1 MRPVP
6 TLPSVLLPLLLL
18 SGPAAAQL
26 APPFTEPAFGPAA
39 AALACE
45 VYSAAPM
52 IEAQLFFGRNV
63 GADVGV
69 SDRDW
74 ADFLDGEVTPRF
86 PNGLTVIDA
95 SGHWRDSET
104 GRLIRE
110 PSKVLTLLAEGGPA
124 TLSLIREIVDS
135 YKERF
140 HQQSVG
146 LAIRPI
152 CVSF

>member
-6 TLPSVLLPLLLL
+6 TLPSALIPLLLL
-18 SGPAAAQL
+18 GAPAAAQL
-26 APPFTEPAFGPAA
+26 APPQPVFAPAA
-39 AALACE
+39 VPLTCE

-52 IEAQLFFGRNV
+52 IEAQLFFGRNI

-69 SDRDW
+69 SDHDW
-74 ADFLDGEVTPRF
+74 AEFLDGEVTPRF

-95 SGHWRDSET
+95 SGHWRDSEN

-110 PSKVLTLLAEGGPA
+110 PSKVLTLLAESGPA
-124 TLSLIREIVDS
+124 TLTLLREIVDS

-146 LAIRPI
+146 LAIRPV

>member
-18 SGPAAAQL
+18 SATAAAQL
-26 APPFTEPAFGPAA
+26 APPSAQPAFAPAA
-39 AALACE
+39 PLLACE
-45 VYSAAPM
+45 AYSAAPM
-52 IEAQLFFGRNV
+52 IEAQLFFGRNI

-69 SDRDW
+69 SERDW
-74 ADFLDGEVTPRF
+74 TEFLDGEVTPRF

-110 PSKVLTLLAEGGPA
+110 PSKVLTLLAEGGPT
-124 TLSLIREIVDS
+124 TLLLIREIVES

-146 LAIRPI
+146 LAIRPV

>member
-18 SGPAAAQL
+18 SGPVAAQL
-26 APPFTEPAFGPAA
+26 APPFTEPAFAPAA

>member
-6 TLPSVLLPLLLL
+6 TLWSVLFPLLLL
-18 SGPAAAQL
+18 SAPAVAQL
-26 APPFTEPAFGPAA
+26 APPSALPAFAPAA
-39 AALACE
+39 PTLACE
-45 VYSAAPM
+45 TYSAAPM
-52 IEAQLFFGRNV
+52 IEAQLFFGRNI

-124 TLSLIREIVDS
+124 TLALIREIVES

-140 HQQSVG
+140 HQQSVA
-146 LAIRPI
+146 LAIRPV